1 MFLEKNEFMN
11 TLFLKDNVTF
21 KAWVMA
27 AENSDLPSQIKLN
40 KKVININISQYRF
53 LNASLVKI
61 KDLNQLY
68 CMDIFTYRNFS

>member
-27 AENSDLPSQIKLN
+27 AENSDLPSQMKLN
-40 KKVININISQYRF
+40 KKVIININISQYRF
-53 LNASLVKI
+53 LNPSLVKI
-61 KDLNQLY
+61 KDLRKLNQL
-68 CMDIFTYRNFS
+68 